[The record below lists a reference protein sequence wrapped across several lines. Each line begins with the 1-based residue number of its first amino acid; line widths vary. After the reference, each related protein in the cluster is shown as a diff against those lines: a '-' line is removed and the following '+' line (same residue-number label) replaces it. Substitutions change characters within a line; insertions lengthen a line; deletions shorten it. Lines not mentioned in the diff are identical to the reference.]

1 VTVGFVQAADVIFF
15 GMKRFPLLLALLLPL
30 PAVAKD
36 PPAKI
41 DSLSWLAGKWSGAM
55 WGGEFVATYNAPA
68 GGKLLSFSELR
79 KQGKAVFY
87 EFEVFEAT
95 ESGLVFTPY
104 PGGQRKETFKLTAS
118 EGSKA
123 VFENP
128 DKDFPTRIEYHRSEK
143 DRLVITLS
151 GGDGGKTETFDLKR
165 IGD

>member
-1 VTVGFVQAADVIFF
+1 MNRAAV
-15 GMKRFPLLLALLLPL
+15 LLAILSCIPPL
-30 PAVAKD
+30 AGQEK
-36 PPAKI
+36 PAKI
-41 DSLSWLAGKWSGAM
+41 DSLAWLAGKWSGPM
-55 WGGEFVATYNAPA
+55 WGGEFIATYNAPA

-87 EFEVFEAT
+87 EFEVFEGTDA
-95 ESGLVFTPY
+95 GLVFTPY

-118 EGSKA
+118 KGSKA

-128 DKDFPTRIEYHRSEK
+128 DKDFPTRIEYHRAEK